1 MKFNLV
7 NNKEQA
13 LYLWALFFSVAL
25 CFSVAVRSFA
35 LQCVLVL
42 GCILI
47 IVFIVILFPQASS
60 VLSFPYLQCVHS
72 VANSC
77 YSKGQVFSN
86 SKRSAHYMCNLA
98 VVLLCGQRSIYV
110 VSGWCRF
117 CLGFAKER
125 DKCIN
130 FI

>member
-35 LQCVLVL
+35 LRCVLVL

-60 VLSFPYLQCVHS
+60 VLSFPYLQWP
-72 VANSC
+72 
-77 YSKGQVFSN
+77 
-86 SKRSAHYMCNLA
+86 LA
-98 VVLLCGQRSIYV
+98 RPLAT
-110 VSGWCRF
+110 VSGLPITCATW
-117 CLGFAKER
+117 L
-125 DKCIN
+125 
-130 FI
+130 